1 MPFKEW
7 TWDMQKRITASA
19 CEQRAGQRGSE
30 GRLGGCLPWS
40 RGSLTHFPELDGGS
54 TLLGKQPGWGG
65 QASCR
70 SVLPPLSCCIQPAA
84 LCPEPQRW
92 RKPQA
97 VGRGLMHTHCC
108 DVLPCASGSTG
119 GPVLCLWLGLFL
131 LEGLEPG
138 GSDSEGAWGGQ
149 PCGSAPDPM
158 IWL

>member
-70 SVLPPLSCCIQPAA
+70 RCSLPSPAA
-84 LCPEPQRW
+84 SSS
-92 RKPQA
+92 
-97 VGRGLMHTHCC
+97 
-108 DVLPCASGSTG
+108 LPCVLNPRGGGSPRQWAGDSCTHIVVTSYPALPVALFFASGWVSSFWRGWNQEAQT
-119 GPVLCLWLGLFL
+119 PK
-131 LEGLEPG
+131 EPG
-138 GSDSEGAWGGQ
+138 VGNHVAQ
-149 PCGSAPDPM
+149 PLTP
-158 IWL
+158 